1 MVSDL
6 IYTFTMKKII
16 VLLLLFCSIN
26 SFSQTI
32 EKQDDTN
39 IYALAGIDVKPEFPE
54 GLDKLNVLVNE
65 RYLKSGFPSEIKG
78 KVYALFVIE
87 KDGSLTDVK
96 ILRGVDSAKAKVL
109 IQILESLP
117 KWNPGKQN
125 GKTVRV
131 LYALPLVIGK

>member
-1 MVSDL
+1 
-6 IYTFTMKKII
+6 MKKII